1 MVRNRIRIYKT
12 ILVCSSESKPPAGLY
27 EGLIIYV
34 SSAEQRSPLVA
45 LHPNICIAVDPKG
58 GLDTEGQYLTDMAK
72 DKSWQPPH
80 VWRATNEFKCTG

>member
-1 MVRNRIRIYKT
+1 MVRNWKIISKT
-12 ILVCSSESKPPAGLY
+12 ILVCSSESNPPAGLY

>member
-1 MVRNRIRIYKT
+1 MQEQFYCAALKAN
-12 ILVCSSESKPPAGLY
+12 PPAGLY
-27 EGLIIYV
+27 EGFIIYV
-34 SSAEQRSPLVA
+34 SSAEQWSPQVA